1 MKPIKLVISAI
12 GPYADIIPEIDFTRF
27 EDKGLFLITGDTG
40 AGKTTIFDA
49 ICYALY
55 GQTSG
60 RYRKTGDLRSEY
72 AGDDVPSFVEFTFSH
87 QGKMYRV
94 RREPEYN
101 RSKKRGAGIITEPEK
116 ASFQKEMN
124 TPIEGV
130 KQVNSEVKELLH
142 IDYDQFKQIAMIA
155 QGEFQQLLNAGTD
168 DRTKILRTLFKTE
181 GYKDIESRLNTRLS
195 QNKED
200 KERIEQS
207 IIQHFNDIKCD
218 ESDELYDEFTDLHN
232 QINAGNTI
240 LDINYLIEVTNKIID
255 SDELNC
261 EKYKQQLKE
270 SKDELDKLNEKYN
283 RANDNN
289 KLINRCEQLKIEKQE
304 LDDRKK
310 EIDNIVIELNKQKN
324 ATRNIKPQYDTCDN
338 GEVQLKNINDKI
350 VKGKSDLLAAEEYL
364 EKAKNDLESQESK
377 QVIAE
382 ELKRK
387 VDKLDGEET
396 KYQLKEQK
404 LSELSKYETEIKDFN
419 KKKND
424 LDKQE
429 IDLDNR
435 IQELKVVIADL
446 EGSKDD
452 LSKFKVLNDRFLEL
466 NKSICDI
473 IQDQLP
479 KRIRYKEELSKN
491 QGLYKEL
498 SQEYDSAVEKYT
510 LAERLMDRCR
520 AGLLAEKLTEGIK
533 CPVCGSTHH
542 PELAILPDDSVSE
555 EELNNLKN
563 IMEKARNK
571 KDEATSKAESSNAT
585 LKTLEE
591 YLKESIIKILDN
603 ELVAYNTDNKSLDDL
618 TDDLHRAK
626 ELVERNMKEN
636 ENIIRK
642 LSSDNIRL
650 EKAKVDLN
658 KAQDDEKNTITKH
671 KQDLLSAISDIE
683 AKIKSNKDVVESIG
697 ELSFPDWKSAQNE
710 RNLAKKEI
718 KEILEN
724 IKKAQENKQTAEK
737 NVTKYKSSLDTLN
750 GEYVRNK
757 ETYEQEKEKLIN
769 LIKKYEFGS
778 IEEAIPYI
786 VPEKQINESEQY
798 INEYNNNV
806 AANEAQLKQ
815 AIEDTE
821 GKHLIDIQAI
831 AEKLKRQNDEVEDL
845 RRVLNTTDNRLRI
858 NKDKCLIIIKKKA
871 QYEKTSKEKDICNK
885 LYSLV
890 RGGAGNYK
898 ITLEQYVQIAGFDG
912 IIAAAN
918 RRLVPMS
925 DGQFELYRK
934 TDDFGKQKN
943 MVLALEVKDNNT
955 GHTRP
960 VGSLSGGESFKASL
974 SLALGLSD
982 TVSTNK
988 GGIQMDALFVDE
1000 GFGTLDRKSMDSAM
1014 DVLVKL
1020 SGSNK
1025 LVGIISHREELMENI
1040 PQQIKVS
1047 KSKSG
1052 STISIETGV

>member
-130 KQVNSEVKELLH
+130 KQVNSAVKELLH

-261 EKYKQQLKE
+261 EKYKQQLKK

-310 EIDNIVIELNKQKN
+310 EIANIVIELNKQKN

-571 KDEATSKAESSNAT
+571 KDEATNKAESSNAT

-603 ELVAYNTDNKSLDDL
+603 ELIAYNTDNKSLDDL

-650 EKAKVDLN
+650 EKAKIDLN
-658 KAQDDEKNTITKH
+658 KAQDDEKNTITQH
-671 KQDLLSAISDIE
+671 KQNLLSAKNDIE

-858 NKDKCLIIIKKKA
+858 NKDKCSIISKKKA

-1014 DVLVKL
+1014 DVLIKL

>member
-1 MKPIKLVISAI
+1 M
-12 GPYADIIPEIDFTRF
+12 II
-27 EDKGLFLITGDTG
+27 LI
-40 AGKTTIFDA
+40 
-49 ICYALY
+49 
-55 GQTSG
+55 Q
-60 RYRKTGDLRSEY
+60 
-72 AGDDVPSFVEFTFSH
+72 
-87 QGKMYRV
+87 
-94 RREPEYN
+94 
-101 RSKKRGAGIITEPEK
+101 
-116 ASFQKEMN
+116 
-124 TPIEGV
+124 
-130 KQVNSEVKELLH
+130 
-142 IDYDQFKQIAMIA
+142 
-155 QGEFQQLLNAGTD
+155 
-168 DRTKILRTLFKTE
+168 
-181 GYKDIESRLNTRLS
+181 
-195 QNKED
+195 
-200 KERIEQS
+200 
-207 IIQHFNDIKCD
+207 
-218 ESDELYDEFTDLHN
+218 
-232 QINAGNTI
+232 
-240 LDINYLIEVTNKIID
+240 
-255 SDELNC
+255 
-261 EKYKQQLKE
+261 
-270 SKDELDKLNEKYN
+270 
-283 RANDNN
+283 
-289 KLINRCEQLKIEKQE
+289 
-304 LDDRKK
+304 
-310 EIDNIVIELNKQKN
+310 
-324 ATRNIKPQYDTCDN
+324 
-338 GEVQLKNINDKI
+338 
-350 VKGKSDLLAAEEYL
+350 
-364 EKAKNDLESQESK
+364 
-377 QVIAE
+377 
-382 ELKRK
+382 
-387 VDKLDGEET
+387 
-396 KYQLKEQK
+396 
-404 LSELSKYETEIKDFN
+404 
-419 KKKND
+419 
-424 LDKQE
+424 
-429 IDLDNR
+429 
-435 IQELKVVIADL
+435 
-446 EGSKDD
+446 
-452 LSKFKVLNDRFLEL
+452 
-466 NKSICDI
+466 
-473 IQDQLP
+473 
-479 KRIRYKEELSKN
+479 
-491 QGLYKEL
+491 
-498 SQEYDSAVEKYT
+498 
-510 LAERLMDRCR
+510 
-520 AGLLAEKLTEGIK
+520 
-533 CPVCGSTHH
+533 
-542 PELAILPDDSVSE
+542 
-555 EELNNLKN
+555 
-563 IMEKARNK
+563 
-571 KDEATSKAESSNAT
+571 
-585 LKTLEE
+585 
-591 YLKESIIKILDN
+591 
-603 ELVAYNTDNKSLDDL
+603 
-618 TDDLHRAK
+618 
-626 ELVERNMKEN
+626 N

-658 KAQDDEKNTITKH
+658 KAQDDEKNTITKR

-683 AKIKSNKDVVESIG
+683 AKIKSNKDVLESIG
-697 ELSFPDWKSAQNE
+697 KLSFPDWKSAQNE
-710 RNLAKKEI
+710 RDLAKKEI

-737 NVTKYKSSLDTLN
+737 NVTRYKSSLDTLN
-750 GEYVRNK
+750 GEYVRNN

-786 VPEKQINESEQY
+786 VTEKQINESEQY

-858 NKDKCLIIIKKKA
+858 NKDKCLIISKKKS

-943 MVLALEVKDNNT
+943 MALALEVKDNNT

-1014 DVLVKL
+1014 DVLIKL

>member
-60 RYRKTGDLRSEY
+60 QYRKTGDLRSEY

-130 KQVNSEVKELLH
+130 KQVNSAVKELLH

-218 ESDELYDEFTDLHN
+218 ESDELHDEFTDLHN

-324 ATRNIKPQYDTCDN
+324 ATRNIKPQYDTCNN

-350 VKGKSDLLAAEEYL
+350 AKGKSDLLAAEEYL

-404 LSELSKYETEIKDFN
+404 LSELSKYETEIKDFT
-419 KKKND
+419 KKKDD

-429 IDLDNR
+429 IDLDNH

-542 PELAILPDDSVSE
+542 PELAILPDDSVTE
-555 EELNNLKN
+555 EELNDLKN
-563 IMEKARNK
+563 TMEKARNK

-585 LKTLEE
+585 LKTLEG
-591 YLKESIIKILDN
+591 YLKESIIKILNN
-603 ELVAYNTDNKSLDDL
+603 ELIAYNTDNKSLDDL

-650 EKAKVDLN
+650 EKAKIDLN
-658 KAQDDEKNTITKH
+658 KAQDDEKNTIAQH
-671 KQDLLSAISDIE
+671 KQDLLSTKNDIE

-710 RNLAKKEI
+710 RDLAKKEI

-750 GEYVRNK
+750 GEYVRNN

-786 VPEKQINESEQY
+786 VTEKQINESEQY

-815 AIEDTE
+815 AVEDTE

-858 NKDKCLIIIKKKA
+858 NKDKCSIISKKKS

-943 MVLALEVKDNNT
+943 MALALEVKDNNT

>member
-130 KQVNSEVKELLH
+130 KQVNSAVKELLH

-218 ESDELYDEFTDLHN
+218 ESDELHDEFTDLHN
-232 QINAGNTI
+232 QINVGNTI

-310 EIDNIVIELNKQKN
+310 EIDNTVIELNKQKN

-404 LSELSKYETEIKDFN
+404 LSELSKYETEIKDFT
-419 KKKND
+419 KKKDD

-429 IDLDNR
+429 IDLDNH

-466 NKSICDI
+466 NKSICGI

-618 TDDLHRAK
+618 TDDLHIAK

-658 KAQDDEKNTITKH
+658 KAQGDEKNTITKR

-683 AKIKSNKDVVESIG
+683 AKIKSNKDVLESIG
-697 ELSFPDWKSAQNE
+697 KLSFPDWKSAQNE
-710 RNLAKKEI
+710 RDLAKKEI

-737 NVTKYKSSLDTLN
+737 NVTRYKSSLDTLN
-750 GEYVRNK
+750 GEYVRNN

-786 VPEKQINESEQY
+786 VTEKQINESEQY

-858 NKDKCLIIIKKKA
+858 NKDKCLIISKKKS

-943 MVLALEVKDNNT
+943 MALALEVKDNNT

-1014 DVLVKL
+1014 DVLIKL